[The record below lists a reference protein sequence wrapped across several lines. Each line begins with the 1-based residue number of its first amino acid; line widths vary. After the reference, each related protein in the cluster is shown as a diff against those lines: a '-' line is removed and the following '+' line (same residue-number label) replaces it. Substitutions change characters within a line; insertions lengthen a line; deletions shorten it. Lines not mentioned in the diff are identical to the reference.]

1 MIGSKAWFI
10 CAVLVCAAANAQ
22 VEPSFRQL
30 SVADGLPSSR
40 VMDITQDRHGYMWV
54 ATIDGL
60 ARFDGVGFKVYRH
73 DPADA
78 DSIPCSHVQT
88 LFEDSRQRLWLG
100 CVDLGLG
107 MMRDRDTGRF
117 AQFQTEQKRL
127 GFDVLDVFT
136 IAESTNG
143 HVWLGTFRHGVLRVD
158 DAGRLHRLQ
167 DWMQLP
173 EALHTSDVLELLFDR
188 SGDLWLGTTQGL
200 WRIRHIDEPA
210 RAVAEQVLASGM
222 MLSIYQARDGQIW
235 VGGINA
241 VHRIAAG
248 ADADR
253 IAAVTEVDRVAL
265 VDAIT
270 EDALG
275 VTWLGTESGLVRMA
289 PGRAPQRIG
298 VRAAVPRSLPAS
310 RVQDLVVDT
319 EGGMWIATNQGGLAY
334 LRPDRD
340 NFELIRHDA
349 LDVRSLPPG
358 RLIGAETCPDGRVYV
373 ASAFGGLAE
382 IDVDGGVRRIGES
395 PRNLA
400 DGIGTHS
407 VMCDP
412 AGKLWLGR
420 PGAVTRLDP
429 DSGATQTWGA
439 DEGVVPGFVEML
451 ASGTSGDI
459 WMSSLGSGITR
470 INAAG
475 QISTW
480 QTAERGIAI
489 ADFEQL
495 SVDADGRAW
504 LADATGIRALDTA
517 TDLFRATENG
527 PQQRV
532 TAFAM
537 TTAGDLWTASALG
550 LERWQVNGFTLQR
563 RQAIGAEQGLPV
575 VEFYAMLIDPK
586 GHIWLTSARGL
597 WRIEPE
603 QNKVELMDSRR
614 GLPSLQYL
622 PRPILRMAGS
632 RVMTTTLEGA
642 LRFDPAHLTAVTTPP
657 PLRLASASIRRG
669 DIRVDLD
676 PAAERWDLRWDDRDL
691 RVEARVLSFADP
703 SANHYGFLLEGH
715 DTDWVDT
722 NARPEREFTRIES
735 GSYPL
740 RIRASNLA
748 GVPAANAMQRT
759 LNVAPPPWW
768 TWQAWL
774 AYVLSAIS
782 LIGLAFSSWRRRIE
796 RRHRMAL
803 AEERRLAAE
812 QANSAKSDFL
822 ADVGHEIRTPM
833 SGVLGMAD
841 LLVRSSL
848 DSDQRRWAVSIKR
861 SGEHMLRLINDLLD
875 LSRIEAGKLEIH
887 AQPTELSA
895 LLDDV
900 RTLEA
905 PLAQARGIG
914 FVTHI
919 DPELPPW
926 VLCDGRRLRQILL
939 NLVNNALKFTERGE
953 VSVSITRPDADS
965 MQFEVR
971 DSGPGMNAEQVA
983 SLFARFR
990 QTDSGRQKGGSG
1002 LGLAISAQLA
1012 RLLGGVIDAQSTQ
1025 GQGSQFRL
1033 RIPLQSCVAP
1043 VDAGAR
1049 SDLLSD
1055 LNEWPLTGIGVL
1067 LVEDD
1072 PAIREVNARLLESL
1086 GARVQVAPHALDALS
1101 RFMPGQERIALI
1113 DLDLPSIDGLQL
1125 IALLRSRAGPGALL
1139 TVAVTARSAADTE
1152 RRCRDA
1158 GFDGFMRKPV
1168 SAEQLREAARGWRAR
1183 IDEADQSAALG
1194 GA

>member
-1 MIGSKAWFI
+1 MIGSKAWII

-30 SVADGLPSSR
+30 TIADGLPSSR
-40 VMDITQDRHGYMWV
+40 VMDLTQDRQGFMWV
-54 ATIDGL
+54 ATSDGL
-60 ARFDGVGFKVYRH
+60 ARFDGVGFKLYRH

-78 DSIPCSHVQT
+78 ESIPCNDVQS
-88 LFEDSRQRLWLG
+88 LFEDSQRRLWLG
-100 CVDLGLG
+100 CADRGLGL
-107 MMRDRDTGRF
+107 MHDRDGGRF
-117 AQFQTEQKRL
+117 RDYRTEQQRL
-127 GFDVLDVFT
+127 GFDSLDVFS
-136 IAESTNG
+136 IAESG
-143 HVWLGTFRHGVLRVD
+143 SGQIWLGTFRRGVLRI
-158 DAGRLHRLQ
+158 DAAGTLHRLQ

-173 EALHTSDVLELLFDR
+173 EALNTSDVMELLIDS
-188 SGDLWLGTTQGL
+188 SGALWLGTTQGL
-200 WRIRHIDEPA
+200 WRIRDIDDPTRA
-210 RAVAEQVLASGM
+210 RAEQLLDRGM
-222 MLSIYQARDGQIW
+222 VLSIFEAGDHRMWIGS
-235 VGGINA
+235 VNA
-241 VHRIAAG
+241 VHRIDVD
-248 ADADR
+248 ADAASIAMVTELER
-253 IAAVTEVDRVAL
+253 VAAVE
-265 VDAIT
+265 AIV
-270 EDALG
+270 EDAGG
-275 VTWLGTESGLVRMA
+275 VIWLGTESGLLRWVQ
-289 PGRAPQRIG
+289 GQSPQRISA
-298 VRAAVPRSLPAS
+298 RAAVSHSLPAS
-310 RVQDLVVDT
+310 RVQDLNVDS
-319 EGGMWIATNQGGLAY
+319 EGGLWIGTTQGGLVY

-349 LDVRSLPPG
+349 LDESSLPPG
-358 RLIGAETCPDGRVYV
+358 RLPGAEACPDGRVYAV
-373 ASAFGGLAE
+373 SNFGGLSE
-382 IDVDGGVRRIGES
+382 ILADGRVRRIGKA
-395 PRNLA
+395 PRSLSEGVSTHGLMCA
-400 DGIGTHS
+400 PDG
-407 VMCDP
+407 
-412 AGKLWLGR
+412 ALWLGR
-420 PGAVTRLDP
+420 ANAVTRLNP
-429 DSGATQTWGA
+429 DTGAARVWTVDDGI
-439 DEGVVPGFVEML
+439 VPGFVELL
-451 ASGTSGDI
+451 AAGSNGEV

-470 INAAG
+470 IDAAG
-475 QISTW
+475 RISTW

-495 SVDADGRAW
+495 SVAPDGRIW
-504 LADATGIRALDTA
+504 LADAQGMRVVDPGTE
-517 TDLFRATENG
+517 LFRATEGG
-527 PQQRV
+527 PQERV
-532 TAFAM
+532 TAFALD
-537 TTAGDLWTASALG
+537 TDGGLWTVSAQG
-550 LERWQVNGFTLQR
+550 LAHWQVQGFALRQLQL
-563 RQAIGAEQGLPV
+563 IGADKGLPV
-575 VEFYAMLIDPK
+575 VEFYAMLIDAG

-597 WRIEPE
+597 WHIEPAR
-603 QNKVELMDSRR
+603 QHVELVNSRV
-614 GLPSLQYL
+614 GLPSLQYI
-622 PRPILRMAGS
+622 PRPILRMAGNK
-632 RVMTTTLEGA
+632 VLTTTLEGV
-642 LRFDPAHLTAVTTPP
+642 LRFDAKRLTTVATPP
-657 PLRLASASIRRG
+657 PLLLASASIRRG

-676 PAAERWDLRWDDRDL
+676 PMAERWDLRWDDRDL
-691 RVEARVLSFADP
+691 RVEARVLSYADP
-703 SANHYGFLLEGH
+703 SANHYGFLLDGH

-722 NARPEREFTRIES
+722 GARPEREFTRIES

-740 RIRASNLA
+740 HIRASNVA
-748 GVPAANAMQRT
+748 GVPAINELQRT
-759 LNVAPPPWW
+759 LHVASPPWW

-774 AYVLSAIS
+774 AYTLSLMA
-782 LIGLAFSSWRRRIE
+782 LVWFAFTGWRRRIE
-796 RRHRMAL
+796 RHHRMAL
-803 AEERRLAAE
+803 ADERRRAAE
-812 QANSAKSDFL
+812 LANSAKSDFL

-875 LSRIEAGKLEIH
+875 LSRIEAGKLEVH
-887 AQPTELSA
+887 VQPTELSA
-895 LLDDV
+895 LLDEV

-919 DPELPPW
+919 DPGLPPW

-939 NLVNNALKFTERGE
+939 NLINNALKFTERGE
-953 VSVSITRPDADS
+953 VSVSITRPDAD
-965 MQFEVR
+965 FLLVEVR
-971 DSGPGMNAEQVA
+971 DSGPGMSADQVA

-1012 RLLGGVIDAQSTQ
+1012 HLLGGVIDAHSAP

-1033 RIPLQSCVAP
+1033 RIPLQSCGAP
-1043 VDAGAR
+1043 VDVGTRPEA
-1049 SDLLSD
+1049 LSD

-1183 IDEADQSAALG
+1183 LDEADQSAALG
-1194 GA
+1194 AG